1 MGDAEPMRTAEIPFT
16 FEMPIETWWKAGEE
30 GKERRIGG
38 VISTES
44 KDRQGEVV
52 LQRGLD
58 FADFL
63 SAGWINDNH
72 SKDTTGIVGYP
83 TRVERITVG
92 GKPATRFEGYLL
104 QGYPRADEIWKLSN
118 ALQKTQRRL
127 GFSIEGAV
135 VRREGMEGEVVAKA
149 KVRNVAVTNC
159 PVNTDT
165 RLEILAK
172 SLMAMEQVDDDQLR
186 RALTAGQGLPQ
197 MGQAVPGLGAALRP
211 QSMERRLRRA
221 ESRFH
226 RGQKLTKAQACE
238 WLKARYFGL
247 DDEGAERI
255 LKHHAAMAAPRRSQ

>member
-1 MGDAEPMRTAEIPFT
+1 MRTAEIPFT
-16 FEMPIETWWKAGEE
+16 FEVPLETWWKAGEE

-38 VISTES
+38 IISTEG

-58 FADFL
+58 FSDFL

-83 TRVERITVG
+83 TTVERTTWKG
-92 GKPATRFEGYLL
+92 RAATRFEGYLL

-118 ALQKTQRRL
+118 ALQKTHRRL

-135 VRREGMEGEVVAKA
+135 VHRDGMEGEIVAKA

-159 PVNTDT
+159 PVNVDT

-172 SLMAMEQVDDDQLR
+172 SLMAMERAEVLDDPLL
-186 RALTAGQGLPQ
+186 RALSAGAAQTA
-197 MGQAVPGLGAALRP
+197 PGAWMPGDGFALRP
-211 QSMERRLRRA
+211 ESMEMVEDVRRSSRQRRRRQISKGEA
-221 ESRFH
+221 IYFLKTRYA
-226 RGQKLTKAQACE
+226 GLT
-238 WLKARYFGL
+238 
-247 DDEGAERI
+247 DEGADRI
-255 LKHHAAMAAPRRSQ
+255 LRHAAMSAAPRRNQ